1 MWLYILMLVEWRNNF
16 GRERYKLPM
25 EHIEDEG
32 ASEERDART
41 QRHSPQ
47 TPNSIDAT
55 FSITTAHLPYDTA
68 ELRRNGQKQSP
79 WRTDGDG
86 DRPAEAT
93 GYHRRPKPWKV
104 AT

>member
-1 MWLYILMLVEWRNNF
+1 MRGGGLGTYILMLVEWKNNF
-16 GRERYKLPM
+16 GRERYRLPLEYM
-25 EHIEDEG
+25 EDEG

-41 QRHSPQ
+41 QQHS
-47 TPNSIDAT
+47 
-55 FSITTAHLPYDTA
+55 SITTAHLPYDTA
-68 ELRRNGQKQSP
+68 ELRRNGRKQSP